1 MAGNSRDPG
10 RSVTSRVLSI
20 FDAFDIDHPRLSLSG
35 IARRTGLPLATVH
48 RLVQDLLEWRGL
60 ERDEEGL
67 YRIGLRL
74 WEVGLLGRLSVRLR
88 EVALPYMQSL
98 YEATRENVQLAVRD
112 GYDALYV
119 EKLSG
124 HQSVPIVTRIGGR
137 LPMHA
142 TGVGKALLAF
152 QSPDFVRGYLDR
164 PLERPTPYTITEPG
178 RLSRDLDGVRRR
190 GYAVTSEEMTLGS
203 CSLAAPILD
212 GEGRAVAA
220 VSIVVHAVR
229 IEPEKLAAPVQAA
242 ARSIAA
248 RLAAAADVPGR
259 PGSETA
265 GERHRTPAR
274 GHRVAQTS
282 ARPT

>member
-1 MAGNSRDPG
+1 MAGNSREPG
-10 RSVTSRVLSI
+10 RSVTSRVLSV

-35 IARRTGLPLATVH
+35 IARRTGLPLPTVH
-48 RLVQDLLEWRGL
+48 RLVRELVDSRWL

-88 EVALPYMQSL
+88 EVALPFMQAL
-98 YEATRENVQLAVRD
+98 YESTRENVQLAVRD

-124 HQSVPIVTRIGGR
+124 HASVPIVTRIGGR

-152 QSPDFVRGYLDR
+152 QPAEFVRSYLTR
-164 PLERPTPYTITEPG
+164 RLERPTPYTITEPG
-178 RLSRDLDGVRRR
+178 RLRRDLDGVRRR
-190 GYAVTSEEMTLGS
+190 GYAVTSEEMTVGS

-212 GEGRAVAA
+212 TGGDRAVAA
-220 VSIVVHAVR
+220 VSIVVHAGR
-229 IEPEKLAAPVQAA
+229 IDPDKRAAPVQAA

-248 RLAAAADVPGR
+248 RLAAADDVPIRGVAGDGM
-259 PGSETA
+259 PGPYGA
-265 GERHRTPAR
+265 PTPLR
-274 GHRVAQTS
+274 
-282 ARPT
+282 